1 MKQKKKYWDFENVRL
16 EALKYDSRSEFSNA
30 AGGAYN
36 KSLTEGWLEKVC
48 AHMKEVK
55 NIPYTFE
62 EVETVARKYKFRS
75 EFKQKQSGFY
85 QRARRQGWLD
95 EVCKHMQ
102 TRTDGRLHCVYAIFN
117 KRLNSAYIGITRQN
131 LYKRYRGHKS
141 SKSKTNAKQIVNL
154 ADTEFLQISEYI
166 YSGDDVR
173 NFAEQYFVDLY
184 KKEGWQILNSQKA
197 IGSLGYSETIWTF
210 ENLKREALKYKSRS
224 DFASKNASA
233 YTIARYHERRH
244 EIFEVLPLLT
254 KRWDLLSTSEAAL
267 ECKHRGEFKE
277 KFPVA
282 YQWATRNGV
291 LENICSHME
300 DTHVDWD
307 LEKVIEV
314 AKKFDDRTSFL
325 RSYSG
330 AYKWATRE
338 NVLDEVT
345 SHMEVLIRRWS
356 DKEIFAEAKKYKT
369 RTEFI
374 RNSGSAAQLA
384 RQRDIFEQVCAH
396 MENGNQKPKKWTYE
410 KLKVLALSFKTRS
423 EFKKNFPGAYT
434 QSRKTKI
441 LDEICA
447 HMEQKQKSWDLQSIR
462 LEAKKYS
469 SRSKFKNSVGGAYVR
484 ARKEGWLDDVCS
496 HMK

>member
-1 MKQKKKYWDFENVRL
+1 MTKRRVWNYKTISL
-16 EALKYDSRSEFSNA
+16 EAKKYDSRSKFRNA

-36 KSLTEGWLEKVC
+36 KAKTESWLEQVC
-48 AHMKEVK
+48 DHMKKVT
-55 NIPYTFE
+55 NQPYDFE
-62 EVETVARKYKFRS
+62 EVETVARNYKFRS
-75 EFKQKQSGFY
+75 EFKEKKSGYY

-102 TRTDGRLHCVYAIFN
+102 TRTDGRLHCVYAILN
-117 KRLNSAYIGITRQN
+117 KRLNQVYIGITRQN
-131 LYKRYRGHKS
+131 LYKRYRDHKR
-141 SKSKTNAKQIVNL
+141 SKSTTNSRKIANL
-154 ADTEFLQISEYI
+154 TDTEFLQISEYI

-184 KKEGWQILNSQKA
+184 KKKGWEILNSQKA
-197 IGSLGYSETIWTF
+197 IGGLGYSETIWTF
-210 ENLKREALKYKSRS
+210 ENLKLESKKYKSRS
-224 DFASKNASA
+224 EFASKSASA
-233 YTIARYHERRH
+233 YTTALHHERRR
-244 EIFEVLPLLT
+244 EIFEELPLLT
-254 KRWDLLSTSEAAL
+254 KRWDLYAVTEVAL
-267 ECKHRGEFKE
+267 DCKHRGEFKE
-277 KFPVA
+277 KFPTA

-300 DTHVDWD
+300 ATHVDWD
-307 LEKVIEV
+307 LEKVNDV
-314 AKKFDDRTSFL
+314 AKKFDDRTSFQQ
-325 RSYSG
+325 SYSG
-330 AYKWATRE
+330 AYKWAERE

-396 MENGNQKPKKWTYE
+396 MENGNQKPKKWTFE

-423 EFKKNFPGAYT
+423 EFKNNFPGAYT

-447 HMEQKQKSWDLQSIR
+447 HMEQKQKSWDLESIR
-462 LEAKKYS
+462 LEAKKYT
-469 SRSKFKNSVGGAYVR
+469 SRSKFKDAAGGAYVR
-484 ARKEGWLDDVCS
+484 ARKEGWLDNVCS